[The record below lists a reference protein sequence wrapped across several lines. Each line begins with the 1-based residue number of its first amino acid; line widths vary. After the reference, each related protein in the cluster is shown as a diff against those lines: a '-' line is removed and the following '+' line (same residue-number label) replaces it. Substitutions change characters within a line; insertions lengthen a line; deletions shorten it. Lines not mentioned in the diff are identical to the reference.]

1 MTRTGLPT
9 RPDTDVTPARA
20 GTRHAHRQ
28 TDREVDRTLAELH
41 RHSGHDETD
50 LERLDRWRA
59 SYTAN
64 AYRLA
69 RRAVR

>member
-1 MTRTGLPT
+1 MTPTAT

-28 TDREVDRTLAELH
+28 DDRDATRVLGELGLH
-41 RHSGHDETD
+41 PTPDEAA
-50 LERLDRWRA
+50 LERLHRWRA